1 MCGAA
6 DSTATIKGNQTLEQE
21 TKIRKDLGKPPP
33 TPRDSAAAAV
43 EHDKVSLGGGFS
55 MGTPELAPTL
65 TDTLLRQRRAAEA
78 SRLTTGRGRTNSFLG
93 GGDYTDAKKRSTSLL
108 GGL

>member
-33 TPRDSAAAAV
+33 TPKDSAAAAV
-43 EHDKVSLGGGFS
+43 EHDKSVLGGFS
-55 MGTPELAPTL
+55 LAPPPETPSL
-65 TDTLLRQRRAAEA
+65 TDNLLRQRRAAEF
-78 SRLTTGRGRTNSFLG
+78 SRLTTGRGRTSSFLG
-93 GGDYTDAKKRSTSLL
+93 GGDYTDAKKRSMSLL
-108 GGL
+108 GGG